1 MTVGELEGMGD
12 DGISRQPVHGLFVWV
27 STRALFSTP
36 CSIYLFA
43 RQGRNHYTFYLDTPY
58 IPFTLL
64 STSISCPVFDCGGR
78 LVVLHLEICFLSSIL
93 SSARWDDA
101 WVYDEQGAQ
110 FGGQCQAL
118 GFHCLDGRSILYRPR
133 NCYELFGVWI
143 VNNINSTSCFA
154 SNPFVHI
161 RPA

>member
-43 RQGRNHYTFYLDTPY
+43 RQGRNHYIFYLDTPY

-64 STSISCPVFDCGGR
+64 STSISCPVLDCGGR
-78 LVVLHLEICFLSSIL
+78 FGGSPFGDLFSLVDLVVGE
-93 SSARWDDA
+93 
-101 WVYDEQGAQ
+101 VG
-110 FGGQCQAL
+110 
-118 GFHCLDGRSILYRPR
+118 
-133 NCYELFGVWI
+133 
-143 VNNINSTSCFA
+143 
-154 SNPFVHI
+154 
-161 RPA
+161 